1 MPAVSGFVF
10 DSAGAPADRELRLY
24 RRDTGALLGKTRSS
38 GTVGGGDPHFDKV
51 SLLLHMDG
59 ADGSTTFIDQIGAE
73 CVPVGGAHLST
84 AQSVYG
90 GSSLL
95 LDGHMDGLL
104 VSSTDALNFGTGDFT
119 VEMGVYVIAHTNAT
133 AALVSSGG
141 STWSSGE
148 CILRFNNGGV
158 LSLFTNSGGV
168 LISTTPF
175 PTGQWQHVAM
185 CRSGGAVSIYQGG
198 VAVVSGSMSGHLNFS
213 NNLKSF
219 VGYSDFDKLSLNGY
233 VDDLRVTKG
242 LARYT
247 SNFTPP
253 STPFPD
259 ILDIGR
265 PLAFGEYYFVTTH
278 TGEVNVV
285 CLDDASA
292 PLENDLILRTFPV

>member
-1 MPAVSGFVF
+1 MPAVGGFVS
-10 DSAGAPADRELRLY
+10 DSAGAPVDRELRLY

-38 GTVGGGDPHFDKV
+38 GGDGDPHFDKV

-59 ADGSTTFIDQIGAE
+59 VDGSTTFIDQLGAQ
-73 CVPVGGAHLST
+73 CLPVGDARLST

-95 LDGHMDGLL
+95 LGGSMDGLQINH
-104 VSSTDALNFGTGDFT
+104 SGAFNFGTGDFT
-119 VEMGVYVIAHTNAT
+119 VEMWVYVIAHTNVT
-133 AALVSSGG
+133 AALLASGG
-141 STWSSGE
+141 SGWVSGE
-148 CILRFNNGGV
+148 CVLRFDTGSV
-158 LSLFTNSGGV
+158 LSLYANTNGILVG
-168 LISTTPF
+168 TGPF

-185 CRSGGAVSIYQGG
+185 CRSGGTASIYQGG
-198 VAVVSGSMSGHLNFS
+198 VAVASGWLPGNLNFS

-219 VGYSDFDKLSLNGY
+219 LGYSDFDKISLNGY
-233 VDDLRVTKG
+233 IDDLRVTKG

-259 ILDIGR
+259 APDAGR
-265 PLAFGEYYFVTTH
+265 TLAFGEYYFATTH
-278 TGEVNVV
+278 TGEVQVV
-285 CLDDASA
+285 CVDDASE